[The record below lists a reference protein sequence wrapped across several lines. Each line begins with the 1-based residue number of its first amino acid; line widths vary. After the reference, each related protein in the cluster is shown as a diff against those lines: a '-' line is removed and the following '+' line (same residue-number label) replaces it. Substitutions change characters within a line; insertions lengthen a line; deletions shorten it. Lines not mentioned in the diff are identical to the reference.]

1 MRQEVKSMKNI
12 TINGQRCSVED
23 HLTIIEAAKQNGI
36 SIPSL
41 CYLEGVHR
49 FGSCRICVVEVE
61 GAKTLVP
68 SCMTKVAEGMVIHTN
83 SARVRKARKVL
94 YELLLSDH
102 SKDCLSCKRNQ
113 SCELQQ
119 LGKTLGVEATRFEG
133 KRSECVIDT
142 SVSITRDMS
151 KCILCRRCVTACG
164 EIQGVGVINA
174 QNRGFET
181 VVSPAMALP
190 IGTVNCAFC
199 GQCTVVC
206 PVGALKETDSI
217 QKVWDALND
226 KGKRVVAQTAPA
238 VRVAIGE
245 EFGYEPGESCTGKLA
260 ASLRAL
266 GFDDV
271 FDTNFTADL
280 TILEEGTEL
289 LHRVKNLFSGEE
301 AVLPMITS
309 CSPGWIK
316 FVEHTYP
323 DCLTHLS
330 SCKSP
335 HTMMGALVKSFYAE
349 KIKCDPKDIYMV
361 SIMPCTAKKCEIE
374 RPEMSND
381 GMQNVDAVLTTR
393 ELADMIRQMG
403 IDFKSLPDEE
413 YDNPLG
419 MSTGAADIFGLTG
432 GVMEAALRTVYEL
445 VTGRE
450 LPFDGLH
457 VTPIVGLDQVK
468 EASVTI
474 TEPLEAY
481 RFLDG
486 VTLRLA
492 VTSGLKGAEKLM
504 EQVAD
509 GTSPY
514 HFIEVM
520 GCPGGCIMG
529 GGQPRS
535 ADPNVREK
543 RLSGLYTEDE
553 SKTLRKSHENP
564 FIVALYKEYLEYPNS
579 HKSHELLHTHYVR
592 RGKFNEYTQERFD
605 LGARPAEK
613 KRDISTARKIGEVDS
628 NAQES
633 RHREELE
640 SVRVLALEAENTKLK
655 GELADYAETVT
666 ILKNVIQDYT
676 ALRKR

>member
-1 MRQEVKSMKNI
+1 MKNI
-12 TINGQRCSVED
+12 TINGKQYSVED
-23 HLTIIEAAKQNGI
+23 GLTILEAAKQNGI

-41 CYLEGVHR
+41 CYLKGVHQ

-68 SCMTKVAEGMVIHTN
+68 SCMTEVREGMVIRTN
-83 SARVRKARKVL
+83 SDRVRRARKVL

-113 SCELQQ
+113 SCELQE

-133 KRSECVIDT
+133 SRSECVIDVST
-142 SVSITRDMS
+142 SITRDMS
-151 KCILCRRCVTACG
+151 KCILCRRCVTACA
-164 EIQGVGVINA
+164 EIQGLGIINA
-174 QNRGFET
+174 QNRGFKT
-181 VVSPAMALP
+181 VISPAMELP

-217 QKVWDALND
+217 QAVWAAIND
-226 KGKRVVAQTAPA
+226 KNKRVVVQTAPA
-238 VRVAIGE
+238 IRIAIGE
-245 EFGYEPGESCTGKLA
+245 EFGCEPGARETGKLA
-260 ASLRAL
+260 AALRRL

-271 FDTNFTADL
+271 FDTNFAADL

-289 LHRVKNLFSGEE
+289 LSRVKAALTGGE

-323 DCLTHLS
+323 DSLAHLS
-330 SCKSP
+330 TCKSP
-335 HTMMGALVKSFYAE
+335 HTMLGALIKSYYAG
-349 KIKCDPKDIYMV
+349 KIKREPKDIFVV
-361 SIMPCTAKKCEIE
+361 SIMPCTAKKSEIV
-374 RPEMSND
+374 RPEMQND
-381 GMQNVDAVLTTR
+381 GLPNVDAVLTTR
-393 ELADMIRQMG
+393 ELANMIKEMG
-403 IDFKSLPDEE
+403 IDFNALPDEE

-457 VTPIVGLDQVK
+457 VTPIVGLEQVK
-468 EASVTI
+468 EAAITI
-474 TEPLEAY
+474 EKPLEDYA
-481 RFLDG
+481 FLDG
-486 VTLRLA
+486 VTVRVA
-492 VTSGLKGAEKLM
+492 VTSGLAGAEKLM
-504 EQVAD
+504 EQVKD

-535 ADPNVREK
+535 DDPDVRTK
-543 RLSGLYTEDE
+543 RLRGLYSEDE
-553 SKTLRKSHENP
+553 AKVMRKSHENP
-564 FIVALYKEYLEYPNS
+564 FVTALYSDYLEHPNG

-592 RGKFNEYTQERFD
+592 RGKFNEYTVERFD
-605 LGARPAEK
+605 LGTRPAQK
-613 KRDISTARKIGEVDS
+613 KRDVAAQEIRAAQAA
-628 NAQES
+628 AQES
-633 RHREELE
+633 RHAREDLE
-640 SVRVLALEAENTKLK
+640 SVRVLALEAENTRLK
-655 GELADYAETVT
+655 AELADVTETVGFF
-666 ILKNVIQDYT
+666 KNVIADY
-676 ALRKR
+676 ASREK